1 MTSHVPTFSGIDP
14 TYSLPDNVA
23 LITLQVHEAS
33 SLCKTGLCL
42 VSLLFSLNKRTKK
55 RKSLL
60 GNFYLN
66 GQVHNRTTN
75 SCIHASWF
83 SFISSSFFFTFKVS
97 LSWTMQELDDGK
109 VLLRLA
115 HLYEVLFPFLLHSI
129 VARSIISELSLYE
142 VNLFFGISNFYL
154 CYVWFYKST
163 TGKEKIVRK

>member
-1 MTSHVPTFSGIDP
+1 MSSHVPTFSGIDP

-66 GQVHNRTTN
+66 G
-75 SCIHASWF
+75 
-83 SFISSSFFFTFKVS
+83 
-97 LSWTMQELDDGK
+97 
-109 VLLRLA
+109 
-115 HLYEVLFPFLLHSI
+115 
-129 VARSIISELSLYE
+129 
-142 VNLFFGISNFYL
+142 
-154 CYVWFYKST
+154 
-163 TGKEKIVRK
+163 